1 MHFQLKEGSALLIPT
16 LFKVQLYCEQEHAV
30 GYILKYG
37 EEDGMLGE
45 ILQRGPLQVVGD
57 KGNTAW
63 KNWSLGRGRKDEKS
77 ELDREGRD
85 RLCTV
90 LSPLGN

>member
-1 MHFQLKEGSALLIPT
+1 MEELHLWSDDYKLYIHFQLKGRSALLIPT
-16 LFKVQLYCEQEHAV
+16 LFKGQLYCEQEHAV

-45 ILQRGPLQVVGD
+45 ILQGGPLQVVGD

-63 KNWSLGRGRKDEKS
+63 KN
-77 ELDREGRD
+77 
-85 RLCTV
+85 
-90 LSPLGN
+90 